1 MPVSQD
7 LEEKVKSM
15 FGFVP
20 NSLAEMC
27 KDPFTIQVYLQGINL
42 KKEHATLTFI
52 QRHIVEYITSALNGD
67 EYCIQMHAKFLKTKA
82 GFTVDEL
89 NEMKYGGLPSATSHP
104 DVIPIIKLV
113 RTVINKKGKLTN
125 EDILQ
130 FENMKITRD
139 QMYEVITSIHLKS
152 IQNYVNN
159 LSNPLLDERFADNS
173 SQIQTQSSSSQQR
186 K

>member
-15 FGFVP
+15 FGFIP

-52 QRHIVEYITSALNGD
+52 QRHIVEYIASSMNGD
-67 EYCIQMHAKFLKTKA
+67 EYCTQMHAKFLKTKA
-82 GFTVDEL
+82 GFTNEEL
-89 NEMKYGGLPSATSHP
+89 LEMKYGGLPSASSHP

-113 RTVINKKGKLTN
+113 RTIINKKGKLSQ
-125 EDILQ
+125 EDIST

-139 QMYEVITSIHLKS
+139 QMYEIITSIHLKS

-159 LSNPLLDERFADNS
+159 LSNPILDERFCDNV
-173 SQIQTQSSSSQQR
+173 SQTTTTR

>member
-1 MPVSQD
+1 MPGTQD

-27 KDPFTIQVYLQGINL
+27 KDPFTTQVYLQGINL
-42 KKEHATLTFI
+42 KKEHTTLTFV
-52 QRHIVEYITSALNGD
+52 QRHVLEFITSATNGD
-67 EYCIQMHAKFLKTKA
+67 EYCVQMHAKFLKSKA
-82 GFTVDEL
+82 GFTAEEL
-89 NEMKYGGLPSATSHP
+89 TEMKYGGLPSATTHP

-113 RTVINKKGKLTN
+113 RTIINKKGQLTQ
-125 EDILQ
+125 EDINT
-130 FENMKITRD
+130 FENMKIARD

-159 LSNPLLDERFADNS
+159 ISNPPIDERFMDVPS
-173 SQIQTQSSSSQQR
+173 QR